1 LAPITFSITFPDFD
15 LLAFLIAA
23 LAGFFTKLVD
33 DVADSGIKGK
43 VARKPGLSGP
53 ILAAAYGVL
62 LSAFAARVPATFPLV
77 LGVILAMLVC
87 GKIDSPLHSLGI
99 ASFLFV
105 TFAIGAPTAFV
116 PLILFFFAG
125 ALVDEVSND
134 YADSELELVKLE
146 RTKYAA
152 SSRIL
157 WLKALQARFMLEL
170 CALAASIVLG
180 DWNLFL
186 ALVCFDLGYKLAARL
201 GTRKTA

>member
-1 LAPITFSITFPDFD
+1 MAPITFSITFPDFD

-23 LAGFFTKLVD
+23 LAGFFTKL
-33 DVADSGIKGK
+33 ADYAADAEKGK
-43 VARKPGLSGP
+43 AARKPGFSGP

-62 LSAFAARVPATFPLV
+62 LAAFAARVPIAFPLV

-87 GKIDSPLHSLGI
+87 GKIDSPLHALGL

-105 TFAIGAPTAFV
+105 TFAIGAPSAFV

-134 YADSELELVKLE
+134 YSDSELELV
-146 RTKYAA
+146 RQRRRYAA
-152 SSRIL
+152 ASRIL
-157 WLKALQARFMLEL
+157 WLKMLQARLMLDL

-180 DWNLFL
+180 NWNLFL

-201 GTRKTA
+201 GTHKTA